1 MTELGKA
8 YVQIVPT
15 AKGIA
20 SAVNKEIGGDIE
32 SAGQTAGNNFMTKF
46 AAMAKSAF
54 IAAGVT
60 KFISQSLAAGAD
72 LQQSF
77 GGLETLYGDAADQA
91 KEYAQAA
98 AAAGISANTYAEQAV
113 SFGAALKQAF
123 GGDAVAAAEAANTAI
138 MDMADN
144 SAKFGTDIES
154 VQAAYQGF
162 ARQQYQLLDNLKLGY
177 GGTKE
182 EMQRLL
188 SDAQAITGVEY
199 NIDNLGDVYEAI
211 HVIQTELGVA
221 GVAADEAKTTF
232 TGSMN
237 AMKAAAENLMANLSL
252 GEDITQPLQL
262 LTESVGNFLFT
273 NLLPMVG
280 NILAQVPSLI
290 AGAFSS
296 VSTYADSILDAGIN
310 LVVDLVSGI
319 VTAVPQIIA
328 AANEIVF
335 SLWQTI
341 INTDWLAVGTEI
353 MNAFNTGVATD
364 IPQIVSTAS
373 QMIAELIADIAS
385 HLPEFLS
392 KGFEIIGQLVAGLIS
407 AIPDIVGA
415 IPSIVSAAAEGFTS
429 FDWLSI
435 GSDIV
440 SGIVQGITSMGSAIG
455 EALMSLA
462 KSAWSG
468 IKSFFGIES
477 PSKLMRDTIGQ
488 YIPLGLAE
496 GIEDTSKYVTKAM
509 DDLAA
514 DAMQVNITPTT
525 AGTVGQTVG
534 NVSVAVNV
542 YGNVEDYDALANR
555 IADTINAQV
564 LSKVGVIA

>member
-32 SAGQTAGNNFMTKF
+32 SAGQTAGNNFMQKF

-252 GEDITQPLQL
+252 GEDISQPLQM
-262 LTESVGNFLFT
+262 LTESVSNFLFT

-290 AGAFSS
+290 AGAISN
-296 VSTYADSILDAGIN
+296 VSQFGDEILNTGVQ
-310 LVVDLVSGI
+310 LVVQLATGI
-319 VTAVPQIIA
+319 IASIPQIVA
-328 AANEIVF
+328 AGWNLITG
-335 SLWQTI
+335 LWETI
-341 INTDWLAVGTEI
+341 KNYDWLSVGTEI
-353 MNAFNTGVATD
+353 MNSFNNGVALD
-364 IPQIVSTAS
+364 IPQIISTAS
-373 QMIAELIADIAS
+373 QMVAEFIADIAS

-392 KGFEIIGQLVAGLIS
+392 KGFEIVGQLVAGLIG

-415 IPSIVSAAAEGFTS
+415 IPSLVSAAAEGFTS

-435 GSDIV
+435 GSNIV
-440 SGIVQGITSMGSAIG
+440 SGIVQGITAMGSAIG
-455 EALMSLA
+455 DALMSLA
-462 KSAWSG
+462 KSAWNG

-509 DDLAA
+509 DDLAT
-514 DAMQVNITPTT
+514 DAMQVNIAPTT
-525 AGTVGQTVG
+525 AGAVGQTVG
-534 NVSVAVNV
+534 NISVAVNV

-555 IADTINAQV
+555 IADTINQQV
-564 LSKVGVIA
+564 LERMGAFV

>member
-252 GEDITQPLQL
+252 GEDISQPLQM

-373 QMIAELIADIAS
+373 KMIAELIADIAS

-392 KGFEIIGQLVAGLIS
+392 KGFEIVGQLVAGLIG

-415 IPSIVSAAAEGFTS
+415 IPSLVSAAAEGFTS

-435 GSDIV
+435 GSNIV
-440 SGIVQGITSMGSAIG
+440 SGIVQGITAMGSAIG
-455 EALMSLA
+455 DALMSLA
-462 KSAWSG
+462 KSAWNG

-514 DAMQVNITPTT
+514 DAMQVNIAPTT

-534 NVSVAVNV
+534 NISVAVNV
-542 YGNVEDYDALANR
+542 YGNVEDYDELANR
-555 IADTINAQV
+555 IADTINQQV
-564 LSKVGVIA
+564 INRTGVFA